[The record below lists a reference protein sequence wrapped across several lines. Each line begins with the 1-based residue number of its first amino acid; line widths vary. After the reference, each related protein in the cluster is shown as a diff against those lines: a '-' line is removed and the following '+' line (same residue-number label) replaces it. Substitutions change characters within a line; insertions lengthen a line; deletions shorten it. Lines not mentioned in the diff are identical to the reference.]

1 MKSKKVFSAV
11 IFSVLL
17 VLCISV
23 MFASAHGGK
32 TDSRGGH
39 RDNNNVSGLGSYH
52 YHCGGHP
59 AHLHTN
65 GACPYAVA
73 VKKTVTKAPTTA
85 AETTTKTT
93 TTKTTTTTTT
103 TTTATTATEST
114 TSSEQ
119 TNSEERTS
127 VSVNK
132 SQTKSVI
139 AAIGIIGSIIVAL
152 VIVFVKTKNNRA

>member
-1 MKSKKVFSAV
+1 MKSKKVFSSV

-32 TDSRGGH
+32 VDSRGGH
-39 RDNNNVSGLGSYH
+39 NDKNNKSGLGSYH
-52 YHCGGHP
+52 YHCGHSP
-59 AHLHTN
+59 AHLHED
-65 GACPYAVA
+65 GVCPYADV
-73 VKKTVTKAPTTA
+73 VTNITTTA
-85 AETTTKTT
+85 SSAAAISTIKST
-93 TTKTTTTTTT
+93 TTKTTTTT
-103 TTTATTATEST
+103 ATTETEST

-139 AAIGIIGSIIVAL
+139 IIGSIIVAL
-152 VIVFVKTKNNRA
+152 IIVFVKTKNNH